1 MNKSMLV
8 FIVPFCS
15 LFILVGGWLTIA
27 SVRKI
32 VQGISA
38 QGWPTTTGELTHV
51 ENKIS
56 HDSESSSWEIVV
68 KYSYTVNGQSYVGN
82 VIHPSYTN
90 SSVEQANH
98 QLEAKL
104 TPGKTV
110 TVYYHPSNPA
120 RATLSTGF
128 YSSSMATVFGGLI
141 FLGAGLGFLGTF
153 WFAIT
158 GKTNFADGITILP

>member
-1 MNKSMLV
+1 MLV

-15 LFILVGGWLTIA
+15 IFILVGGWLTVS

-38 QGWPTTTGELTHV
+38 QRWPTTSGELTQV

-56 HDSESSSWEIVV
+56 RDSESSSREIIV
-68 KYSYTVNGQSYVGN
+68 KYSYRVNGQTYEGN
-82 VIHPSYTN
+82 VIHPSYT
-90 SSVEQANH
+90 SSSFEEAHN
-98 QLEAKL
+98 QLQAKL
-104 TPGKTV
+104 EPGKSIEV
-110 TVYYHPSNPA
+110 FYDPANPK

-128 YSSSMATVFGGLI
+128 YSGSMTMVFGGLI

>member
-15 LFILVGGWLTIA
+15 LFILVGGWLTVS

-32 VQGISA
+32 VHGISA
-38 QGWPTTTGELTHV
+38 QRWPTTTGELTQV
-51 ENKIS
+51 ETKIS
-56 HDSESSSWEIVV
+56 HNSESSSREIVV
-68 KYSYTVNGQSYVGN
+68 NYSYTVNGQRYEGK

-98 QLEAKL
+98 LLEAKL
-104 TPGKTV
+104 APGKAV
-110 TVYYHPSNPA
+110 TVYYHPSNPS
-120 RATLSTGF
+120 RAMLSTGF
-128 YSSSMATVFGGLI
+128 YSCSMATVFGGLI

-153 WFAIT
+153 WFAIA

>member
-1 MNKSMLV
+1 MLV

-15 LFILVGGWLTIA
+15 LFILVGGWLTVS

-32 VQGISA
+32 VLSITA
-38 QGWPTTTGELTHV
+38 QRWPTTTGRLTSV

-56 HDSESSSWEIVV
+56 RDSESSSREIVV
-68 KYSYTVNGQSYVGN
+68 TYSYTINGQTYEGN

-90 SSVEQANH
+90 SSVEEANN

-104 TPGKTV
+104 SPGKAV
-110 TVYYHPSNPA
+110 EVYYNPA
-120 RATLSTGF
+120 NPKRSMLSTGF
-128 YSSSMATVFGGLI
+128 YSISLAVVFGGLI

-158 GKTNFADGITILP
+158 GKTNFADGIKILP